1 MGKYVVFANI
11 LSFFTSSVAILIL
24 VDAPLI
30 AFALV
35 VSFDSFVLALGFIFY
50 KAFNI
55 DRRKCF

>member
-30 AFALV
+30 AFC
-35 VSFDSFVLALGFIFY
+35 FGC
-50 KAFNI
+50 AFW
-55 DRRKCF
+55 